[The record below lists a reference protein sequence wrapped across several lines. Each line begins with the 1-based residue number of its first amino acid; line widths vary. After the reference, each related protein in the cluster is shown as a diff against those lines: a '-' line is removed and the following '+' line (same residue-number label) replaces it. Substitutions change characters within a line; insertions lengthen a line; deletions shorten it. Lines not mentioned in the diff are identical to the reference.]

1 MHEAQTNAEDNEI
14 ILRPSKKRAA
24 LYLFV
29 CLGFVIVGAMQVAR
43 HEAGIIGWLS
53 VLFFGLCIAVFVLQF
68 LPSAAYLRIRRDGF
82 RFCSLFRESPLILW
96 RDVSDFRV
104 ARLPPSG
111 HRIVVFD
118 WHIAPNRNVRQINK
132 HLVDASD
139 GLPDSYGLRPEEL
152 ADLLNAWRS
161 RATWDT

>member
-1 MHEAQTNAEDNEI
+1 MHEDQTNAEDNEI
-14 ILRPSKKRAA
+14 VLRPSKKRAA
-24 LYLFV
+24 LNLFV
-29 CLGFVIVGAMQVAR
+29 CLGFVIVGAILAR
-43 HEAGIIGWLS
+43 HEARIIGWLS
-53 VLFFGLCIAVFVLQF
+53 VLFFGLCTAVFVLQF
-68 LPSAAYLRIRRDGF
+68 LPNASYLRIRRDGF
-82 RFCSLFRESPLILW
+82 RFCSLFRQSPLILW

-104 ARLPPSG
+104 ARVPPTG

-118 WHIAPNRNVRQINK
+118 WQAAPNRNVRRINR

-161 RATWDT
+161 RATLHT